1 MQQAKHVRDRLRG
14 VSTGMGYDRD
24 RFRIVITPRITRLP
38 LGNLA
43 RSVRSVPCEVHCE
56 NRVMKKR

>member
-24 RFRIVITPRITRLP
+24 RFRIVITRLP